1 VLLTHDSL
9 LTTQLAFGNMINI
22 QNLNYSY
29 PDGTPALKNITL
41 KVRDGELLLVCGP
54 NGSGKTTLI
63 RHLNGLLKPSSGII
77 LVDGLDPAKAEK
89 QVMQRVGMVFQDAD
103 SQILGETVEED
114 VAFGPENLGLPP
126 DEVIVRVTS
135 ALGMVGLAGLQHR
148 PCHLL
153 SGGEKRRVAIAGVL
167 AMRSRILVFDEPF
180 ANLDY
185 SGVSQ
190 VLEQILKLHGS
201 GHTVI
206 VATHDV
212 EKVIAHADRVA
223 VISKGELKALAP
235 PQAIIPVLRQYN
247 VRPPCY
253 SLLGERPISWLL
265 D

>member
-1 VLLTHDSL
+1 MISIRNLT
-9 LTTQLAFGNMINI
+9 
-22 QNLNYSY
+22 YSY
-29 PDGTPALKNITL
+29 PDGTPALQGITL
-41 KVRDGELLLVCGP
+41 DIPDGEFLLVCGP

-77 LVDGLDPAKAEK
+77 LVDGLDPVKSEK
-89 QVMQRVGMVFQDAD
+89 QVMQRVGMVFQDAE
-103 SQILGETVEED
+103 SQIVGETVAED
-114 VAFGPENLGLPP
+114 VAFGPENLGLSP
-126 DEVIVRVTS
+126 DEVNDRVAS
-135 ALGMVGLAGLQHR
+135 ALSMVGLTSLHHR

-167 AMRSRILVFDEPF
+167 AMQSHILVFDEPF

-190 VLEQILKLHGS
+190 VLEQILQLHGS

-212 EKVIAHADRVA
+212 EKVIIHADRMA

-235 PQAIIPVLRQYN
+235 PQSIISELPQYN
-247 VRPPCY
+247 IRPPCY
-253 SLLGERPISWLL
+253 SLLGKRPISWLL

>member
-1 VLLTHDSL
+1 
-9 LTTQLAFGNMINI
+9 MINI
-22 QNLNYSY
+22 QNLSYSY
-29 PDGTPALKNITL
+29 PDGTPALKGITL
-41 KVRDGELLLVCGP
+41 DIHDGELLLVCGP

-77 LVDGLDPAKAEK
+77 RVDGLDPVKSEK
-89 QVMQRVGMVFQDAD
+89 EVMQRVGMVFQDAD
-103 SQILGETVEED
+103 SQIVGETVGED
-114 VAFGPENLGLPP
+114 VAFGPENLGLLP
-126 DEVIVRVTS
+126 DEVSARVAS
-135 ALGMVGLAGLQHR
+135 ALSMVGLASLQQR

-167 AMRSRILVFDEPF
+167 AMKSRILVFDEPF

-185 SGVSQ
+185 SGVRQ
-190 VLEQILKLHGS
+190 VLEQILQLHQN
-201 GHTVI
+201 GHTIV

-212 EKVIAHADRVA
+212 EKVIIHADRMA

-235 PQAIIPVLRQYN
+235 PQTIIPELAQYN
-247 VRPPCY
+247 IRPPCY